1 MEYDENRNTI
11 AREIGIRFISI
22 FPPGTNVPIT
32 ETITKTDNNYHSA
45 SKTNQH
51 FNGGCS
57 GDKDD
62 LGIEEVDSNCIDS
75 KDLDKSGSWD
85 NNTENLKQSIST
97 TSCND
102 LHSRLRNGN
111 MSVLDV
117 LNDVLIA
124 KVREK
129 ITSMIVFVNIKFVN
143 INEFY
148 YLGGSKDL
156 FEPCVVSVKSFLA
169 GEPFREFEASM
180 YFHRF
185 AKII

>member
-1 MEYDENRNTI
+1 
-11 AREIGIRFISI
+11 
-22 FPPGTNVPIT
+22 
-32 ETITKTDNNYHSA
+32 
-45 SKTNQH
+45 
-51 FNGGCS
+51 
-57 GDKDD
+57 
-62 LGIEEVDSNCIDS
+62 
-75 KDLDKSGSWD
+75 
-85 NNTENLKQSIST
+85 
-97 TSCND
+97 
-102 LHSRLRNGN
+102 

-180 YFHRF
+180 YFPGLDGHR
-185 AKII
+185 KKSEK